1 MNTVF
6 TEILNMSITASWM
19 ILAVVIL
26 RFFTRKISKNL
37 NIFMWGLVG
46 LRLLLPFS
54 FKSKI
59 SAVPSA
65 ETFPTEPVIEK
76 GYSINSGIPVIDIPV
91 NEYIESM
98 PIESATEAAKKT
110 LDTMSIFGIVWVC
123 GFAALVLY
131 GIISCILLR
140 RKVSASMRE
149 VNNIYVCDG
158 IKGAF
163 IFGIFKPRIYLPSLL
178 PVWQRE
184 YVVYHEKEHL
194 KRHDHIWK
202 PVAFVIACL
211 HWFNPFVWL
220 AYILF
225 CRDIE
230 LSCDERVVRKMD
242 KDEKKSYSLAL
253 LACSIPHS
261 KLVAAPL
268 AFGEVGV
275 KTRIKSA
282 LNYKKPAFWVIVVA
296 LIICIGVAVLFMT
309 DPVMTTQNDKDTNVT
324 DIAET
329 NEPDVT
335 DTTESNLTKDEP
347 PINKVELSNE
357 MAEKI
362 TQDCFLT
369 LGEAVFDD
377 KSGVVYSEVF
387 YYYTYDGCYT
397 EDRRSIS
404 DEAAPYYNSETMSF
418 AVPYEI
424 VDRYLSKRFNTV
436 PDRETVDCY
445 NKETGCYEFERHLG
459 ECYYEFETTDIT
471 PVDDYT
477 YDFTVK
483 ITHGMTDTIPAEYH
497 SFRIR
502 FTIDGYKILKRSIK
516 KADVSEYTETPYPFG
531 LTVEEKIA
539 GYEVYELTPDPV
551 NGIDFNG
558 FVTDNNA
565 VLPSEFAVTFTHIPD
580 FAVIIRDGFN
590 EYNSHCFYIKEL
602 YYKNTEV
609 SVDTSLILEHTC
621 DLVYDGNTV
630 CIGNTYYTGH
640 YYLLGPNTYMTLGGD
655 RNKKYDNPLDA
666 DTTYKIEYKDGRLEY
681 HACHV
686 CSTVYTAF
694 IDSSLFSYLYKPE
707 DLDHD
712 YSSWGEIKY
721 SEGKWTLIEE
731 GRYTI
736 GERFADEL
744 EMRYEDEKK
753 YHEDLRQY
761 ETYMDYL
768 EAKEQGLLDKV
779 HYYWDRDRD

>member
-19 ILAVVIL
+19 IIAVVIL

-65 ETFPTEPVIEK
+65 ETFPTEPIIEK
-76 GYSINSGIPVIDIPV
+76 GYSINSGIPVIDVSV
-91 NEYIESM
+91 NNYIESFPM
-98 PIESATEAAKKT
+98 EQATETAKK
-110 LDTMSIFGIVWVC
+110 SIDIMNVLGIVWLC
-123 GFAALVLY
+123 GFAVLVFY
-131 GIISCILLR
+131 GIISCVLLR
-140 RKVSASMRE
+140 RKVSVSMKE
-149 VNNIYVCDG
+149 INNIYICDD

-184 YVVYHEKEHL
+184 YVVYHEIEHL
-194 KRHDHIWK
+194 KRRDHIWK

-253 LACSIPHS
+253 LACSIPRS

-309 DPVMTTQNDKDTNVT
+309 DPIAKPKDPEAEDTQEVISKDT
-324 DIAET
+324 
-329 NEPDVT
+329 
-335 DTTESNLTKDEP
+335 
-347 PINKVELSNE
+347 
-357 MAEKI
+357 
-362 TQDCFLT
+362 
-369 LGEAVFDD
+369 
-377 KSGVVYSEVF
+377 
-387 YYYTYDGCYT
+387 
-397 EDRRSIS
+397 
-404 DEAAPYYNSETMSF
+404 
-418 AVPYEI
+418 
-424 VDRYLSKRFNTV
+424 
-436 PDRETVDCY
+436 
-445 NKETGCYEFERHLG
+445 
-459 ECYYEFETTDIT
+459 ETTDTIE
-471 PVDDYT
+471 P
-477 YDFTVK
+477 
-483 ITHGMTDTIPAEYH
+483 IEPTDTDEITYPYLDPEPEPAPEPEY
-497 SFRIR
+497 
-502 FTIDGYKILKRSIK
+502 
-516 KADVSEYTETPYPFG
+516 VETPYPSG

-539 GYEVYELTPDPV
+539 GYDVFEITPGEYGVD
-551 NGIDFNG
+551 IHG
-558 FVTDNNA
+558 FVTEKESS
-565 VLPSEFAVTFTHIPD
+565 LPSEFAVTFTHIPD
-580 FAVIIRDGFN
+580 FAAIVRDEFD
-590 EYNSHCFYIKEL
+590 EYNSRYFYIKEL

-609 SVDTSLILEHTC
+609 IVDINIVFDRNSH
-621 DLVYDGNTV
+621 LVFDGNTV
-630 CIGNTYYTGH
+630 CIGDTYYTGH
-640 YYLLGPNTYMTLGGD
+640 YYLLAPNTYMKLGGD

-666 DTTYKIEYKDGRLEY
+666 DTTYKIEYKNDRLEY
-681 HACHV
+681 VACHV

-721 SEGKWTLIEE
+721 SEGKWTIVEE